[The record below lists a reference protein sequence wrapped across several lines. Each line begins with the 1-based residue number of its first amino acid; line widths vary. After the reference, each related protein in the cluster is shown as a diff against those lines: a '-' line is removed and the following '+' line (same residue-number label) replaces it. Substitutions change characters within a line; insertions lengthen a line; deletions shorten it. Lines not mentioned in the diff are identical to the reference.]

1 VPNQLVEPASGRN
14 DPRRKILLD
23 LFRAALESVDGRLC
37 VRNAL
42 LAPAAVDAAADGG
55 TAIGGGAA
63 ELSKPVWA
71 AAVGKA
77 ACAMMLGAQ
86 DALGPALARA
96 LVITKDDHVTPQCLA
111 IPNIEILES
120 AHPMPDERSLAAG
133 ERLLQWVDEIP
144 PDTDVLFLISGG
156 ASSLVESLVPG
167 ATFEQLT
174 ALNARG
180 LASGMTIVELNAQRA
195 KLSQIKGG
203 RLAARVSARLAGSGT
218 ARALFISDVPGH
230 DPAVIGSGLM
240 GPIPTQDARTAVGAA
255 PTRGTGAV
263 LGASTQGPGATQGAA
278 TAQSVGATQGAAT
291 TLGPAAPQS
300 TGTAQS
306 DRIHRTIIA
315 SIDHAMERVIA
326 EAYKCGLSPWRDA
339 RIFDGSAD
347 RLAVRFSHELHMS
360 VNQLCV
366 WGGESTVELPENP
379 GRGGRN
385 QHLALAAARIIAG
398 HENLMLL
405 VAGTD
410 GTDGVTSDAG
420 ALVDGET
427 CSRIALSEIDVAETL
442 KRADSGTALAAAGD
456 LIHTGPTGTNV
467 GDIVI
472 GLKLTRDA
480 AAGLPC
486 AS

>member
-1 VPNQLVEPASGRN
+1 VAAFAPVSNQPISPDRLVEPASGRA

-37 VRNAL
+37 VQNAL
-42 LAPAAVDAAADGG
+42 RERAVAEAAA
-55 TAIGGGAA
+55 GADA
-63 ELSKPVWA
+63 RGASAAALGRPVWV

-77 ACAMMLGAQ
+77 ASAMLLGAH
-86 DALGPALARA
+86 DALGDSLQRA
-96 LVITKDDHVTPQCLA
+96 ILITKDDHVAPQCFGL
-111 IPNIEILES
+111 PNVEVLES
-120 AHPMPDERSLAAG
+120 SHPMPDERSLAAG
-133 ERLLQWVDEIP
+133 DRLLQWVDEIP
-144 PDTDVLFLISGG
+144 PDTDVLCLISGG
-156 ASSLVESLVPG
+156 ASALVDSLVPG

-180 LASGMTIVELNAQRA
+180 LASGMTIVELNAQRS

-203 RLAARVSARLAGSGT
+203 RLAARIAAKVSGSGKV
-218 ARALFISDVPGH
+218 RALFISDVPGH

-240 GPIPTQDARTAVGAA
+240 GPSAAGGSGGATGVSS
-255 PTRGTGAV
+255 PSISTGASGSSSAGGP
-263 LGASTQGPGATQGAA
+263 LGGGGAT
-278 TAQSVGATQGAAT
+278 S
-291 TLGPAAPQS
+291 PS
-300 TGTAQS
+300 TDG
-306 DRIHRTIIA
+306 IERTVIA

-326 EAYKCGLSPWRDA
+326 EAYKCGLAPWRDA
-339 RIFDGSAD
+339 RIFDGDAS

-360 VNQLCV
+360 ASQVCV
-366 WGGESTVELPENP
+366 WGGESTVQLPENP

-398 HENLMLL
+398 HENLLLL

-427 CSRIALSEIDVAETL
+427 CSRVALSEIDVQESL

-467 GDIVI
+467 GDIII
-472 GLKLTRDA
+472 GLKLARDA

>member
-1 VPNQLVEPASGRN
+1 
-14 DPRRKILLD
+14 
-23 LFRAALESVDGRLC
+23 
-37 VRNAL
+37 
-42 LAPAAVDAAADGG
+42 
-55 TAIGGGAA
+55 
-63 ELSKPVWA
+63 
-71 AAVGKA
+71 
-77 ACAMMLGAQ
+77 
-86 DALGPALARA
+86 
-96 LVITKDDHVTPQCLA
+96 
-111 IPNIEILES
+111 
-120 AHPMPDERSLAAG
+120 
-133 ERLLQWVDEIP
+133 
-144 PDTDVLFLISGG
+144 
-156 ASSLVESLVPG
+156 
-167 ATFEQLT
+167 
-174 ALNARG
+174 
-180 LASGMTIVELNAQRA
+180 
-195 KLSQIKGG
+195 
-203 RLAARVSARLAGSGT
+203 
-218 ARALFISDVPGH
+218 
-230 DPAVIGSGLM
+230 M
-240 GPIPTQDARTAVGAA
+240 GPIPTPEPGAGARAGAA
-255 PTRGTGAV
+255 QGAGATPGT
-263 LGASTQGPGATQGAA
+263 SPTQGTAT
-278 TAQSVGATQGAAT
+278 
-291 TLGPAAPQS
+291 PQP
-300 TGTAQS
+300 

>member
-1 VPNQLVEPASGRN
+1 
-14 DPRRKILLD
+14 
-23 LFRAALESVDGRLC
+23 
-37 VRNAL
+37 
-42 LAPAAVDAAADGG
+42 
-55 TAIGGGAA
+55 
-63 ELSKPVWA
+63 
-71 AAVGKA
+71 
-77 ACAMMLGAQ
+77 
-86 DALGPALARA
+86 
-96 LVITKDDHVTPQCLA
+96 
-111 IPNIEILES
+111 
-120 AHPMPDERSLAAG
+120 MPDERSLAAG

-144 PDTDVLFLISGG
+144 ADTDVLFLISGG

-180 LASGMTIVELNAQRA
+180 LASGMSIVELNAQRGM
-195 KLSQIKGG
+195 LSQIKGG
-203 RLAARVSARLAGSGT
+203 RLAARVSAKVSGSGT
-218 ARALFISDVPGH
+218 AKALFISDVPGH

-240 GPIPTQDARTAVGAA
+240 GPSA
-255 PTRGTGAV
+255 PGE
-263 LGASTQGPGATQGAA
+263 SPG
-278 TAQSVGATQGAAT
+278 V
-291 TLGPAAPQS
+291 
-300 TGTAQS
+300 
-306 DRIHRTIIA
+306 DRIERTIVA
-315 SIDHAMERVIA
+315 SIDHAIERVIA
-326 EAYKCGLSPWRDA
+326 EAYKCGLAPWRDA
-339 RIFDGSAD
+339 RIFDGDAN
-347 RLAVRFSHELHMS
+347 RLAVRFAHELHMS

-366 WGGESTVELPENP
+366 WGGESTVQLPENP

-398 HENLMLL
+398 HENLLLL

-410 GTDGVTSDAG
+410 GTDGITSDAG

-427 CSRIALSEIDVAETL
+427 CSRIALSEIDVQESL

-472 GLKLTRDA
+472 GLKLARDA

>member
-1 VPNQLVEPASGRN
+1 MSPDRLVEPASGRS

-42 LAPAAVDAAADGG
+42 SAPG
-55 TAIGGGAA
+55 
-63 ELSKPVWA
+63 ERPVWA

-77 ACAMMLGAQ
+77 ASAMLLGAH
-86 DALGPALARA
+86 DALGSRLTRSI
-96 LVITKDDHVTPQCLA
+96 LITKDDHVSAQCFGLTDV
-111 IPNIEILES
+111 EILES
-120 AHPMPDERSLAAG
+120 SHPMPDERSLAAG

-144 PDTDVLFLISGG
+144 ADTDVLFLISGG

-167 ATFEQLT
+167 ATFEQLK

-180 LASGMTIVELNAQRA
+180 LASGMTIVELNAQRS

-203 RLAARVSARLAGSGT
+203 RLAARVSAKLSGSGT
-218 ARALFISDVPGH
+218 AQALFISDVPGH

-240 GPIPTQDARTAVGAA
+240 GPSA
-255 PTRGTGAV
+255 PAESASQLENPV
-263 LGASTQGPGATQGAA
+263 QPGASLPRSASRMQPGENPASRSESPVPPGATLTQSGA
-278 TAQSVGATQGAAT
+278 SR
-291 TLGPAAPQS
+291 PP
-300 TGTAQS
+300 TGG
-306 DRIHRTIIA
+306 DRIERIIVA

-326 EAYKCGLSPWRDA
+326 EAYKCGLAPWRDS
-339 RIFDGSAD
+339 RVFDGDAG

-360 VNQLCV
+360 TNQLCV
-366 WGGESTVELPENP
+366 WGGESTVQLPENP

-398 HENLMLL
+398 HENLLLL

-427 CSRIALSEIDVAETL
+427 CSRIALSEIDVQESL
-442 KRADSGTALAAAGD
+442 KQADSGTALAAAGD

-472 GLKLTRDA
+472 GLKLTQDA

-486 AS
+486 VS